1 MWAASKKKGGV
12 GGVSQ
17 DVAKEFTEADKGGK
31 LPEKKRKRPPIY
43 KGDV

>member
-17 DVAKEFTEADKGGK
+17 DVAKEFTEADQGGS
-31 LPEKKRKRPPIY
+31 LPKRKRPPIY
-43 KGDV
+43 KTKAGK